1 MARLISWSRTLVVL
15 LVFGCL
21 VSGLHADPGL
31 PKKPPVIV
39 SPDGKFVA
47 VAVGNAVSVSDAK
60 TQKEVFRFAGSTAPI
75 SALAYSPD
83 ARLLAAGSLD
93 KSISVLDAATGKLML
108 RLTVT
113 NPVLGLSFSPDGKTL
128 TSVETDLT
136 TKVWDGFTGQ
146 LLQVTKKK

>member
-1 MARLISWSRTLVVL
+1 MARFISWSRALIVL

-21 VSGLHADPGL
+21 ISGLYADPVP
-31 PKKPPVIV
+31 PKKPPVVV

-47 VAVGNAVSVSDAK
+47 VALGNAVSVSNAL
-60 TQKEVFRFAGSTAPI
+60 TQKEVFRFTGSNAPI

-83 ARLLAAGSLD
+83 GQRLAVGSLD
-93 KSISVLDAATGKLML
+93 KLVTVLDAATGKQLL
-108 RLTVT
+108 RLAVL
-113 NPVLGLSFSPDGKTL
+113 NPVIGVSYSLDGKTL

-136 TKVWDGFTGQ
+136 TKVWDVSTGQ